1 MIFRNA
7 VNLNQKLLEYQI
19 GSEMFEM
26 VSFTKGLLKTLF
38 QCMSKCAKSF
48 KILQKDVRIS
58 FKNKSCFSIN
68 IKKK

>member
-7 VNLNQKLLEYQI
+7 VNQNQKLLEYQI

-38 QCMSKCAKSF
+38 QCMLINNNKKSF

-68 IKKK
+68 I

>member
-38 QCMSKCAKSF
+38 QCMSKCTNWICFNQQQQKVIQNLT
-48 KILQKDVRIS
+48 KRRQNIL
-58 FKNKSCFSIN
+58 
-68 IKKK
+68 

>member
-7 VNLNQKLLEYQI
+7 VNLNHKLLEYQI

-38 QCMSKCAKSF
+38 QCMSKCANWICFNQQQQKVIQNLT
-48 KILQKDVRIS
+48 KRRQNIL
-58 FKNKSCFSIN
+58 
-68 IKKK
+68 

>member
-38 QCMSKCAKSF
+38 QCMSKCA
-48 KILQKDVRIS
+48 
-58 FKNKSCFSIN
+58 N
-68 IKKK
+68 